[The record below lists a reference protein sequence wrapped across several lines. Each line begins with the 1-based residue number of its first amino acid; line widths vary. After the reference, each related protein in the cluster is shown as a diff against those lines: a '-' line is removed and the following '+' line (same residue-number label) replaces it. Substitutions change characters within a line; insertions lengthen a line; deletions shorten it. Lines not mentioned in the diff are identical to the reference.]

1 MTQIPKKL
9 NKCPL
14 VDVIFEIRFNPIVP
28 PEVVFPMIYSRISN
42 DFGPIESLPVS
53 QIPAQTRESDPNLE
67 FAPLFR
73 LRSNANKNHIIQI
86 GPKVVIWSSSP
97 LYSGWDNFREYVTPL
112 LKTVIQCGVLTT
124 IIRTGFRAVNF
135 FEDTDIFKN
144 KLLVKISLN
153 DSEIRYNQT
162 TLRTELIKD
171 EYHSTVQVMNEA
183 QVNLPASRKAGSII
197 DIDTFNVS
205 HASTSEDIIRRLDIA
220 HDIEKEAF
228 FSLLKDDFLKTLE
241 PEY

>member
-86 GPKVVIWSSSP
+86 GPKVVIWSSSQP
-97 LYSGWDNFREYVTPL
+97 LYQERTL
-112 LKTVIQCGVLTT
+112 LEKNVVVSSIVCFFLFIELT
-124 IIRTGFRAVNF
+124 
-135 FEDTDIFKN
+135 
-144 KLLVKISLN
+144 L
-153 DSEIRYNQT
+153 
-162 TLRTELIKD
+162 
-171 EYHSTVQVMNEA
+171 
-183 QVNLPASRKAGSII
+183 
-197 DIDTFNVS
+197 
-205 HASTSEDIIRRLDIA
+205 
-220 HDIEKEAF
+220 
-228 FSLLKDDFLKTLE
+228 
-241 PEY
+241 